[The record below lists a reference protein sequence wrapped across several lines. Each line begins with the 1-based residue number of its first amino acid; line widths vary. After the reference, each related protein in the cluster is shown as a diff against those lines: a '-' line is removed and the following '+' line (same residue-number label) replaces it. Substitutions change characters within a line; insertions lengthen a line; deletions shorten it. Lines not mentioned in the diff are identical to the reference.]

1 MRPNLDL
8 TGVDFMDQAPELV
21 GEELAKVVA
30 EAVVEQGW
38 AKTPEEAAAVS
49 SAFVAFLMR
58 RMPETDEEQF
68 LSAAGANA
76 PMGAASALLAMR
88 SDFDEQYR
96 QAISHARAM
105 IPAY

>member
-1 MRPNLDL
+1 
-8 TGVDFMDQAPELV
+8 
-21 GEELAKVVA
+21 
-30 EAVVEQGW
+30 
-38 AKTPEEAAAVS
+38 
-49 SAFVAFLMR
+49 MR